1 MNPYPQRAGNA
12 FGIRPNS
19 SPATGTT
26 ATPPAGGLTDPGPI
40 AGVGGYDKFGNW
52 NAEGGNYDSGGN
64 WTNTNP
70 AVQAPSGVNVASP
83 SGGASGATSYPSV
96 SNPAAFGAD
105 GQGGNRAARNNAIQG
120 RAAAANTPI
129 ARGYS
134 DIMSDPAN
142 VQWNQ
147 RMLSDPLFARDQM
160 SSQWATQGKGDSVPG
175 GPVTGTGPMGTSTVP
190 SPTNPYGP
198 YSTGVGSVANPATP
212 STTSTGS
219 PTGSGLAFIAPGIL
233 ANGQAV
239 NTGAAGSSG
248 GSSSG
253 SQMST
258 PNVETQG
265 SNSQPP
271 PTVTMPTN
279 SASYQMPTVQAAQT
293 PRNNVLNAMMRRF
306 DPRGW

>member
-12 FGIRPNS
+12 FGIRAGS
-19 SPATGTT
+19 GQATGAT
-26 ATPPAGGLTDPGPI
+26 ANPPAGGLTDPGPI

-52 NAEGGNYDSGGN
+52 NGEGGNYDASGN
-64 WTNTNP
+64 WSNTNP
-70 AVQAPSGVNVASP
+70 AVQSPSGVATAAP
-83 SGGASGATSYPSV
+83 ATTSYPSV

-160 SSQWATQGKGDSVPG
+160 ASQWATQGKGDSVPG

-190 SPTNPYGP
+190 PPTTPYGP
-198 YSTGVGSVANPATP
+198 NTTGIGSVASPATP

-219 PTGSGLAFIAPGIL
+219 PTGTQLAFTAPGTL
-233 ANGQAV
+233 YNGGKWNSA
-239 NTGAAGSSG
+239 TSSFDSG
-248 GSSSG
+248 TSNGTG

-279 SASYQMPTVQAAQT
+279 SAYQMPTVQAAQT
-293 PRNNVLNAMMRRF
+293 PRNSVLNAMMRRY

>member
-12 FGIRPNS
+12 FGIRPGSGQAAADATKNATNS
-19 SPATGTT
+19 QQ
-26 ATPPAGGLTDPGPI
+26 LDPG
-40 AGVGGYDKFGNW
+40 GNF
-52 NAEGGNYDSGGN
+52 
-64 WTNTNP
+64 TNTNID
-70 AVQAPSGVNVASP
+70 PSGTSPQAATPNTVLVTPQNAGTYGFDRIGSTINTDTGGIVNP
-83 SGGASGATSYPSV
+83 FSGP
-96 SNPAAFGAD
+96 AD
-105 GQGGNRAARNNAIQG
+105 GQGGNRAARNAIVQG

-190 SPTNPYGP
+190 PPTTPYGP
-198 YSTGVGSVANPATP
+198 NTTGIGSVANPATP

-279 SASYQMPTVQAAQT
+279 SAYQMPTVQAAQT

>member
-1 MNPYPQRAGNA
+1 MNPYPQRAGHA
-12 FGIRPNS
+12 FGFRAGSGQAAAGATKNAGNS
-19 SPATGTT
+19 QQLDPGGNFTNTT
-26 ATPPAGGLTDPGPI
+26 LGPPVKPAGS
-40 AGVGGYDKFGNW
+40 AGGY
-52 NAEGGNYDSGGN
+52 
-64 WTNTNP
+64 
-70 AVQAPSGVNVASP
+70 AP
-83 SGGASGATSYPSV
+83 V

-129 ARGYS
+129 ARGYA

-190 SPTNPYGP
+190 PPTTPYGP
-198 YSTGVGSVANPATP
+198 NTTGIGSVANPSTP

-248 GSSSG
+248 SSSSG

-279 SASYQMPTVQAAQT
+279 SAYQMPTVQAAQT

>member
-1 MNPYPQRAGNA
+1 MNPYPQPKSGTQ
-12 FGIRPNS
+12 
-19 SPATGTT
+19 SPAGTT
-26 ATPPAGGLTDPGPI
+26 QQMAP
-40 AGVGGYDKFGNW
+40 
-52 NAEGGNYDSGGN
+52 GGNF
-64 WTNTNP
+64 TNTNID
-70 AVQAPSGVNVASP
+70 PSGTSPQAATPNTVLVTPQNAGTYGFDRIGSTINTDTGGIVNP
-83 SGGASGATSYPSV
+83 FSGP
-96 SNPAAFGAD
+96 AD
-105 GQGGNRAARNNAIQG
+105 GQGGNRAARNAIVQG

-147 RMLSDPLFARDQM
+147 RMLSDPQFASAQM
-160 SSQWATQGKGDSVPG
+160 ANQWATQGRGDSLPG
-175 GPVTGTGPMGTSTVP
+175 GAVTGTGPMGTSTVP
-190 SPTNPYGP
+190 PPTTPYGP
-198 YSTGVGSVANPATP
+198 NTTGIGSVASPATP

-219 PTGSGLAFIAPGIL
+219 PTGTQLAFTAPGTL
-233 ANGQAV
+233 YNGGKWNSA
-239 NTGAAGSSG
+239 TSSFDSG
-248 GSSSG
+248 TSNGTG

-279 SASYQMPTVQAAQT
+279 SASYRMPTVQAAQT
-293 PRNNVLNAMMRRF
+293 PRNSVLNAMTRRY